1 MVTSSSS
8 FVGQTHDALPPCDD
22 DDEDDDDDT
31 RIRFEKQQDLAWLAT
46 RRGTKTE
53 STDGTERS
61 HGRGCAVVWVGAQ
74 GWLVVVVIEK
84 RWWC

>member
-1 MVTSSSS
+1 MTFSSS
-8 FVGQTHDALPPCDD
+8 FAGWTHDAIPPCD
-22 DDEDDDDDT
+22 DDEDDDDDI

-61 HGRGCAVVWVGAQ
+61 HG
-74 GWLVVVVIEK
+74 
-84 RWWC
+84 